1 LILGRRYIS
10 QKEGKQQVL
19 NYLCGTTLNSK
30 EGWSSDDGSDGTDTA
45 ERKTQWTKLKAKTK
59 QF

>member
-1 LILGRRYIS
+1 MHGATMK
-10 QKEGKQQVL
+10 KEI

-30 EGWSSDDGSDGTDTA
+30 DGWSCDDGSDGTDTA
-45 ERKTQWTKLKAKTK
+45 ELKTQSTKLKAKTK